1 MRYFPKR
8 FLGFSLALLMTAA
21 TVSGCTAPQEAKPT
35 LTAPA
40 VPQEPTIS
48 LDKEAPVL
56 PVIKP
61 TEGNTDKVTQIRLY
75 NAQPGWLNAFETD
88 HGAFFVA
95 DSVESLLDGLTHR
108 GLDTSKLDLSAFD
121 GAFFANNRLVVIP
134 RRTNSGS
141 VRFSARIDCTD
152 DGVKITPVGTMP
164 EVGTADMAD
173 WLVLV
178 ALSNDEYA
186 GTVTVENV
194 KNVVGNAQRY
204 ATHRY

>member
-1 MRYFPKR
+1 
-8 FLGFSLALLMTAA
+8 
-21 TVSGCTAPQEAKPT
+21 
-35 LTAPA
+35 
-40 VPQEPTIS
+40 
-48 LDKEAPVL
+48 
-56 PVIKP
+56 
-61 TEGNTDKVTQIRLY
+61 VTQIRLY
-75 NAQPGWLNAFETD
+75 NAQPGWLNTFETD

-95 DSVESLLDGLTHR
+95 DSVESFLDGLTHR
-108 GLDTSKLDLSAFD
+108 GVDTSKLDLSAFD

-141 VRFSARIDCTD
+141 VRFSARIDRTD

-178 ALSNDEYA
+178 ALSKDEYA